1 VTASPAVA
9 PRSSAA
15 RRLPTVAV
23 LTMTRDEGGMLRRWV
38 NHYGNAVGRSNL
50 LVLDDNS
57 TDGSTTGLD
66 CPVVPLPTLPGGAE
80 FERTRMRMVNGFAQ
94 GLLACHDFVIFV
106 DVDEF
111 LIPDPARYSGLREFL
126 AARRNTA
133 VIAPVAL
140 NLVHHVA
147 TEKDLD
153 PNRPVLEQRSFAK
166 FVPGMCKP
174 AIKQVPAPWTAGS
187 HGISREFAV
196 DRELF
201 MIHLKFADR
210 RHLKS
215 TSAKRSEIVALDGRA
230 SKSNWRRGRE
240 LMHVLRHAVGAVD
253 PRDVPEFDPATVN
266 LDSVVVKG
274 QGPRYRTRRQGQIL
288 AMRTMPL
295 VRVPSRLVG
304 TL

>member
-1 VTASPAVA
+1 
-9 PRSSAA
+9 
-15 RRLPTVAV
+15 
-23 LTMTRDEGGMLRRWV
+23 MTRDEAGMLRRWV
-38 NHYGNAVGRSNL
+38 NHYGNAVGRNNL

-66 CPVVPLPTLPGGAE
+66 CPVVPVPTLPGGAE
-80 FERTRMRMVNGFAQ
+80 FERTRIRMINGFAH

-111 LIPDPARYSGLREFL
+111 LIPDPARYGGLREFL
-126 AARRNTA
+126 AARRDQA

-140 NLVHHVA
+140 NLVHHVNA
-147 TEKDLD
+147 EKDLD
-153 PNRPVLEQRSFAK
+153 PSRPVLDQRSFAK

-174 AIKQVPAPWTAGS
+174 SIKQVPAPWTAAS
-187 HGISREFAV
+187 HGINREFTV
-196 DRELF
+196 DPELF

-210 RHLKS
+210 RHLKR
-215 TSAKRSEIVALDGRA
+215 TTAKRSAVVAIDGRA
-230 SKSNWRRGRE
+230 ANSNWRRGRE
-240 LMHVLRHAVGAVD
+240 VVHLLRHSVGSID
-253 PRDVPEFDPATVN
+253 PTDVPEFDPATMN

-274 QGPRYRTRRQGQIL
+274 QGPRYRTRKQGQIA